1 MPPPAAP
8 LFQPP
13 LRLFQLPLFQPALF
27 QPPLRLFQPPLF
39 QPALFQPPLFQ
50 PPLRLFQLPL
60 FQPALFQPPLFQP
73 PLFRPPLL
81 LLLSHGQ
88 QPPPLS
94 QLPVLLCRHR
104 ARLLAGARRG
114 RRETKQQ
121 VAVPQTQACHG
132 YCVET
137 AFLRKWF
144 ESGCLGEVPV
154 LTAACILHPR
164 RRAAEATRIHAQAPS
179 LVNGVAKMPVLAPP
193 LRQR

>member
-1 MPPPAAP
+1 MPPPAA
-8 LFQPP
+8 
-13 LRLFQLPLFQPALF
+13 
-27 QPPLRLFQPPLF
+27 
-39 QPALFQPPLFQ
+39 PLFQ

-121 VAVPQTQACHG
+121 VEVHIPHAQVEEVLRGQQARVGSGQSAGADLGGWGGGSEGQKSRLPQTRQQTRTESQTARIACR
-132 YCVET
+132 V
-137 AFLRKWF
+137 R
-144 ESGCLGEVPV
+144 
-154 LTAACILHPR
+154 
-164 RRAAEATRIHAQAPS
+164 
-179 LVNGVAKMPVLAPP
+179 VAW
-193 LRQR
+193 RTSS